1 MFSLSRTNS
10 FGQTWDKSFS
20 CMSRLCNE
28 MRLNGQDNYM
38 FVLLNTTAVI
48 MDEIDFSITSDPKRI
63 SNQIEFVELM
73 LEKDCKRLETLTD
86 EKDMEIL
93 NYVLKMSNEILKSL
107 QELQHRRTEESMKK
121 LP

>member
-1 MFSLSRTNS
+1 
-10 FGQTWDKSFS
+10 
-20 CMSRLCNE
+20 MSRLCNE